1 MNVPEYANLE
11 KVERNHWY
19 YAGKRDIVRHW
30 INRCRPLGLSDILLD
45 YGAGTGLFASEWLGQ
60 CQVRVFDSY
69 PQSQEILRRRFPAEC
84 VLTNI
89 ASAALEGKVACV
101 TALDVLEH
109 LEDDARA
116 VREFHRVLQ
125 PGGIA
130 VITVPADMRLWS
142 DWDESLLH
150 FRRYGTL
157 GTDGVVRFERLA
169 VDSLQIQKCRGLP
182 GNLCIA
188 KVAKSRA
195 GGAGRTKTSRRSGST
210 AVAQY
215 LIATSLRGTSQSR
228 ETMPPFRSQPSLSG
242 TPSLDPQM
250 QMPRRVSQ
258 YGAASSQIVV
268 KNEFVAGSS
277 GDPCIQRRTPLAG

>member
-11 KVERNHWY
+11 MVERNHWY
-19 YAGKRDIVRHW
+19 CAGKRDIVRHW

-69 PQSQEILRRRFPAEC
+69 PQSQQILRRRFPAEC

-150 FRRYGTL
+150 FRRYGRSGL
-157 GTDGVVRFERLA
+157 MALFDSSDWQLILCRYKNVVAYPAIYVLRRWRKAARAVPGERKRVEDQVPPLWLNALLRLA
-169 VDSLQIQKCRGLP
+169 YVGPAKAAR
-182 GNLCIA
+182 LC
-188 KVAKSRA
+188 
-195 GGAGRTKTSRRSGST
+195 
-210 AVAQY
+210 
-215 LIATSLRGTSQSR
+215 
-228 ETMPPFRSQPSLSG
+228 PPFGVNLLLVARS
-242 TPSLDPQM
+242 
-250 QMPRRVSQ
+250 R
-258 YGAASSQIVV
+258 
-268 KNEFVAGSS
+268 
-277 GDPCIQRRTPLAG
+277 